1 MSLNYKT
8 KLRDGVREKKTEISE
23 KKKHVHSLHV
33 FSYVN
38 KLHGEVLSGVYL
50 GCQKLFEVNIL
61 EDCNSG
67 SFPQLSHTEITV
79 LKLGTTRCQD
89 SERNYGWELGK
100 QFRV

>member
-1 MSLNYKT
+1 M
-8 KLRDGVREKKTEISE
+8 
-23 KKKHVHSLHV
+23 
-33 FSYVN
+33 
-38 KLHGEVLSGVYL
+38 LSGVYL

-61 EDCNSG
+61 EDRNSG

-89 SERNYGWELGK
+89 SERNYGCELGK